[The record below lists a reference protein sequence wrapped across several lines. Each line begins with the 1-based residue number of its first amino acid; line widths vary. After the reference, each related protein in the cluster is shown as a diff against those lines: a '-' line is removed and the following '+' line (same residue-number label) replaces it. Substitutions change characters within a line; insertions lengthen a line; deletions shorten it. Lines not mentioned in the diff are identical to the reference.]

1 MTTITLDVRN
11 LRCPLP
17 VLKAHRKLREMAPGE
32 RLHVLVTD
40 PASLSDFQIFC
51 RETGHTLIAC
61 NHQSGTF
68 SFTIR
73 RRVESPTQENTGKR
87 EKN

>member
-1 MTTITLDVRN
+1 MSSITLDVRD

-17 VLKAHRKLREMAPGE
+17 VLKAHRKLKEMAPGE
-32 RLHVLVTD
+32 RLHVIVTD

-51 RETGHTLIAC
+51 RETGHMLIAC
-61 NHQSGTF
+61 THQSGTF

-73 RRVESPTQENTGKR
+73 RRDESQTQEK
-87 EKN
+87 EKKD

>member
-1 MTTITLDVRN
+1 MSNITLDVRD

-17 VLKAHRKLREMAPGE
+17 VLKAHRKLKEMAPGE

-51 RETGHTLIAC
+51 RETGHILVAC
-61 NHQSGTF
+61 THQSGTF

-73 RRVESPTQENTGKR
+73 RRDDSQTQAK
-87 EKN
+87 EKKG